1 MLNLEKETDQGLL
14 RFGRQSEKLRRW
26 NEPGENAGRFP
37 DPVSKPVGA
46 SEDQSVF
53 TAGSLSSPE
62 VTWLSQSH
70 CFWRHS
76 ATASHL
82 SDGDSASLN
91 RKFLSQYFSTCIGLG
106 NSRFH

>member
-37 DPVSKPVGA
+37 DSVSKPVGA
-46 SEDQSVF
+46 SRDRSVF
-53 TAGSLSSPE
+53 TPGSLSSPE
-62 VTWLSQSH
+62 VIGLSQSH

-76 ATASHL
+76 ATAS
-82 SDGDSASLN
+82 DGDSASLN
-91 RKFLSQYFSTCIGLG
+91 RKFLSHYFSTCVGLG